1 MQNQSC
7 VNLQG
12 AALCTSALLSVT
24 LDPVLYVLL
33 KLLAVFAVL
42 VGNGRLYR
50 IVGVRLDQKRLN
62 KAQDGDNLV
71 RWLPLIG
78 TKQAQTHG
86 TLVIVTDIGVVDLGP
101 EADNRRLEGILVGEV
116 DFELEVSALRNI
128 SSRLDAIRH

>member
-33 KLLAVFAVL
+33 KLFAVLAVL
-42 VGNGRLYR
+42 VGDGRLDR
-50 IVGVRLDQKRLN
+50 IVGVRLNQKRLN
-62 KAQDGDNLV
+62 KAQDRNNLV
-71 RWLPLIG
+71 RRLPLVG
-78 TKQAQTHG
+78 TEQTQTHG
-86 TLVIVTDIGVVDLGP
+86 SLVIVTDIRVVDLGP